1 MMNNT
6 FDFSR
11 FARLLRLTLFQ
22 EKQRAWL
29 TLLVSVGLALFFI
42 LLTNITFNNLL
53 THQKVFNGH
62 EYFFL
67 VSLFI
72 GGYLFSGAAFVP
84 FRQRPS
90 IYRYLMLAASPL
102 EKYLAQWLIHFLLF
116 PVVYLLAYGLFSVL
130 FNFLAPIA
138 YPAFYLRFSLSPGVW
153 VSLLVFT
160 FIQPIWLF
168 GAASFAKMP
177 LIKTLL
183 WGGLLVILIIFG
195 LVFFYEPDT
204 YTAFFP
210 RALYVF
216 GYLLPPIGLLF
227 TLLTYWTLQE
237 KEV

>member
-1 MMNNT
+1 MNNT
-6 FDFSR
+6 FSFSR

-22 EKQRAWL
+22 EKQRALL
-29 TLLVSVGLALFFI
+29 TLLISLGIALFFC
-42 LLTNITFNNLL
+42 LLNYAVSTLL
-53 THQKVFNGH
+53 THQKVFNVH

-90 IYRYLMLAASPL
+90 TYRYLMLAASPL

-177 LIKTLL
+177 LIKTSL

-195 LVFFYEPDT
+195 LVFFYEPNT

-216 GYLLPPIGLLF
+216 AYLLPPIGLLF
-227 TLLTYWTLQE
+227 ALLTYWTLQE

>member
-1 MMNNT
+1 MNNT
-6 FDFSR
+6 FSFSR

-22 EKQRAWL
+22 EKQRALL
-29 TLLVSVGLALFFI
+29 TLLISLGIALSFCLLSYVVS
-42 LLTNITFNNLL
+42 TLL

-90 IYRYLMLAASPL
+90 TYRYLMLAASPL

-138 YPAFYLRFSLSPGVW
+138 YPAFYLSFGLSPGVW
-153 VSLLVFT
+153 VSLLAFT

-168 GAASFAKMP
+168 GAAFFIKVP

-183 WGGLLVILIIFG
+183 FGGLLVILIIFG

-216 GYLLPPIGLLF
+216 GYLIPLVGLLF
-227 TLLTYWTLQE
+227 GWLTYWTLQE